1 MYVVSDSDGRIYK
14 EGTEQECKDFLS
26 KPCEVFDF
34 LPLLKIYTMEE
45 WLRLYG
51 ATEE

>member
-1 MYVVSDSDGRIYK
+1 MYVVSDSYGRIYK

-26 KPCEVFDF
+26 KPCEVFDD
-34 LPLLKIYTMEE
+34 PPPSEIYTIEE